1 MSVSNGRLFLIS
13 GLFCAYSFS
22 LSAATLTGKVT
33 DRETKET
40 LPYANVELLLA
51 SDSSLVKGEM
61 SSEDGAFLLENV
73 KVGDYLV
80 RASYMGY
87 VDRYRK
93 VKVPAD
99 TSSVELG
106 RIALKTDNQLI
117 EEVAVLATMTP
128 LQVKEDTLIYNASS
142 FRVADGAMLEDL
154 VKKLPGAELTSDGK
168 LVVNG
173 KEVKKILVDGKEFFS
188 DDPKVSL
195 KNLPANM
202 VKDVKAYDRKS
213 ESAQLTG
220 VDDDED
226 EMVLDL
232 SVKKGM
238 KDGWIGNV
246 FAGLGSDLRVD
257 DPDLR
262 YELGGNVSKFTD
274 NSNFSLVASSNNTNK
289 NGYDGNS
296 DRASS
301 QDNGINTASTVGAT
315 FAKEKNKHYDY
326 GGNLQY
332 RHVKNDVEKD
342 THRETFRRGGTTYS
356 DENDLSLKHTDN
368 VSGSFRFKWSPDSMT
383 NIVFRPNVSYSH
395 TFGKNEGLSS
405 NYNSA
410 HKMNYSKLSSRR
422 NNGDNFNLNGS
433 LRFVRKLNEKGRNL
447 GINLNSGYNYVPSD
461 QRSMTRTDFRFYED
475 ELDMDEAI
483 DSSLMTDRWTD
494 KKRNSFNYSAEASY
508 TEPLFPK
515 HYLTFK
521 YRFQHRG
528 SDSRS
533 YVYDADDRTTMLDSL
548 SSSVK
553 NNYNTH
559 RAEVGFQG
567 RGAKM
572 NYNVGF
578 ALQPQIS
585 STENLLGANK
595 GKDTRQTVLNFSPSL
610 RYMYRFSKQQN
621 LMLRYNGQSSA
632 PNVED
637 LQRVIDESDPLNLR
651 YGNPDLKPS
660 YTNTVSARFKKYN
673 QAKQSSIMA
682 NVTFRNVVNAI
693 TNIILYDETT
703 GAQEY
708 HRANVNGN
716 WDLNA
721 QFSNSTP
728 FRKHRNFLFS
738 SDTKAGYSKDVSFE
752 GDGLRRVL
760 SMFDLFG
767 KYQLGYK
774 HDKFS
779 TFLFVT
785 GRYQNSTTE
794 TEEFGSGLN
803 FDVNLPWNM
812 ILSSDIDYHYYS
824 GFSDMFDKDAILWNA
839 SLTKQFLKNNAGAFK
854 FKVFDIL
861 GQQSNLSRRITENSI
876 VETTSNT
883 LGNYFIFQFT
893 YKFNT
898 LGSKASKEEDAP
910 EMDEK
915 RPNRENRMGP
925 DGAPSPERRGG
936 RPERFDGG
944 SGGFGGPGGPA
955 GPGGRW

>member
-1 MSVSNGRLFLIS
+1 MRAVIGRLFLILAFVSSPFLCFAASVS
-13 GLFCAYSFS
+13 GVVVDR
-22 LSAATLTGKVT
+22 AAKTA
-33 DRETKET
+33 
-40 LPYANVELLLA
+40 LPYANVELLLP
-51 SDSSLVKGEM
+51 SDSSSVSAIMTG
-61 SSEDGAFLLENV
+61 EDGAFSFDDV
-73 KVGDYLV
+73 AKGDYLL
-80 RASYMGY
+80 RATYMGY
-87 VDRYRK
+87 LDRYRK
-93 VKVPAD
+93 VKVEAD
-99 TSSVELG
+99 SSSVDLG
-106 RIALKTDNQLI
+106 KVPLKVDEQLI
-117 EEVAVLATMTP
+117 EEVSVLANVTP
-128 LQVKEDTLIYNASS
+128 LLVKEDTLIYNASS
-142 FRVADGAMLEDL
+142 FRVADGAILEDL
-154 VKKLPGAELTSDGK
+154 VKKLPGAELTNDGK

-202 VKDVKAYDRKS
+202 VKDVKAYEKKS

-220 VDDDED
+220 VEDDED

-232 SVKKGM
+232 TVKKGM

-246 FAGLGSDLRVD
+246 FGGLGSDLRVD

-289 NGYDGNS
+289 NGYDNNS

-301 QDNGINTASTVGAT
+301 QDNGINTATTIGAT
-315 FAKEKNKHYDY
+315 FAKEKNEHYDY
-326 GGNLQY
+326 GGNVQY
-332 RHVKNDVEKD
+332 RHVKNDVEKS
-342 THRETFRRGGTTYS
+342 TYRETFRRSGTTYA

-368 VSGSFRFKWSPDSMT
+368 LSSSFRFKWTPDSMT

-395 TFGKNEGLSS
+395 NWGKSESFSS
-405 NYNSA
+405 NYNNA
-410 HKMNYSKLSSRR
+410 HKLNYSKESSRR
-422 NNGDNFNLNGS
+422 NSGDNLNLNGS
-433 LRFVRKLNEKGRNL
+433 LRFVRKLNDKGRNL
-447 GINLNSGYNYVPSD
+447 GLNLSSGYNYVPSD
-461 QRSMTRTDFRFYED
+461 QSSMTRTDFRFYDD
-475 ELDMDEAI
+475 EADMDASV
-483 DSSLMTDRWTD
+483 DSSLLTDRWTD
-494 KKRNSFNYSAEASY
+494 KRKNGFNYSAEASY

-533 YVYDADDRTTMLDSL
+533 YVYDANELSTMLDSL

-567 RGAKM
+567 RSTKM

-610 RYMYRFSKQQN
+610 RYMYRFSKQKN

-660 YTNTVSARFKKYN
+660 YTNTVTARFKNYN
-673 QAKQSSIMA
+673 QEKQSSIMA

-738 SDTKAGYSKDVSFE
+738 GNTKVGYSREVSFE
-752 GDGLRRVL
+752 DDGMRRTL
-760 SMFDLFG
+760 GMLDLFG

-774 HDKFS
+774 NDRFN
-779 TFLFVT
+779 TYLYAM

-794 TEEFGSGLN
+794 SEELGSGLSVE
-803 FDVNLPWNM
+803 VNLPWRM

-824 GFSDMFDKDAILWNA
+824 GYSDLFDKDAILWNA
-839 SLTKQFLKNNAGAFK
+839 ALTKNFLKNNAGAFK
-854 FKVFDIL
+854 LKVFDIL
-861 GQQSNLSRRITENSI
+861 GQQSNLTRRISESSI
-876 VETTSNT
+876 VETESNT
-883 LGNYFIFQFT
+883 LGNYFIFQFS

-898 LGSKASKEEDAP
+898 LGSKTSQMEDESGSEEPRPKRSRRMAPGDAP
-910 EMDEK
+910 
-915 RPNRENRMGP
+915 GP
-925 DGAPSPERRGG
+925 GFGGG
-936 RPERFDGG
+936 RPEG
-944 SGGFGGPGGPA
+944 SGRGGDGPS
-955 GPGGRW
+955 GRW

>member
-1 MSVSNGRLFLIS
+1 MKIISSRRFLSLI
-13 GLFCAYSFS
+13 FS
-22 LSAATLTGKVT
+22 LLLFPSAISAATISGIIIDK
-33 DRETKET
+33 DTKAP
-40 LPYANVELLLA
+40 LPYANVEVLLA
-51 SDSSLVKGEM
+51 SDSSAVKGEM
-61 SSEDGAFLLENV
+61 ADEHGAFLVEDLTH
-73 KVGDYLV
+73 GDYLLLV
-80 RASYMGY
+80 SYMGY
-87 VDRYRK
+87 LDRYRK
-93 VKVPAD
+93 MKVQAD
-99 TSSVELG
+99 SSVIDMGKISLKRDEELM
-106 RIALKTDNQLI
+106 
-117 EEVAVLATMTP
+117 EEVAVLATVTP

-142 FRVADGAMLEDL
+142 FRVADGAILEDL
-154 VKKLPGAELTSDGK
+154 VKKLPGAELTTDGK

-202 VKDVKAYDRKS
+202 VKDVKAYEKKS

-246 FAGLGSDLRVD
+246 YGGLGSDLRVD

-262 YELGGNVSKFTD
+262 YEVGGNVSKFTD

-289 NGYDGNS
+289 NGYDSNS

-301 QDNGINTASTVGAT
+301 QDNGINTASTIGAT
-315 FAKEKNKHYDY
+315 FAKEKNERFDY
-326 GGNLQY
+326 GGNVQY
-332 RHVKNDVEKD
+332 RHVKNDVEKSSY
-342 THRETFRRGGTTYS
+342 RETYRRSGTTYAN
-356 DENDLSLKHTDN
+356 ENELSLKHTDN
-368 VSGSFRFKWSPDSMT
+368 ISTSFRFKWTPDSMT
-383 NIVFRPNVSYSH
+383 NITFRPNLSYSYN
-395 TFGKNEGLSS
+395 FGKTGGDVT
-405 NYNSA
+405 NYNNL
-410 HKMNYSKLSSRR
+410 HKINYSKESFRQNS
-422 NNGDNFNLNGS
+422 GDNLNLNGS
-433 LRFVRKLNEKGRNL
+433 LRFTRKLNEKGRNIGL
-447 GINLNSGYNYVPSD
+447 NLNSGFTHNPSE
-461 QRSMTRTDFRFYED
+461 QNSWSRTDFRFYED
-475 ELDMDEAI
+475 ELDTDETV
-483 DSSLMTDRWTD
+483 DSLLLTDRWTD
-494 KKRNSFNYSAEASY
+494 KRRNNFNYSAEASY

-521 YRFQHRG
+521 YRFQHRS
-528 SDSRS
+528 SDSYS
-533 YVYDADDRTTMLDSL
+533 YVYDASDLSDMLDSL

-553 NNYNTH
+553 NKYNTH

-567 RGAKM
+567 RSTKM

-595 GKDTRQTVLNFSPSL
+595 GKDTRQCVLNFSPSL
-610 RYMYRFSKQQN
+610 RYQYRFSKQEN

-637 LQRVIDESDPLNLR
+637 LQMVIDESDPLNLR

-660 YTNTVSARFKKYN
+660 YTNTISARYKKYN
-673 QAKQSSIMA
+673 GAKQSSIMT
-682 NVTFRNVVNAI
+682 NITFRNVVNAI

-708 HRANVNGN
+708 HRTNVNGN
-716 WDLNA
+716 WNLNA

-738 SDTKAGYSKDVSFE
+738 SNTKVGYSKEVSFE
-752 GDGLRRVL
+752 NDGMKRSLG
-760 SMFDLFG
+760 MFDLYG

-774 HDKFS
+774 HK
-779 TFLFVT
+779 TFNTHLFV
-785 GRYQNSTTE
+785 GGLYQNSNTE
-794 TEEFGSGLN
+794 SKELESGLI

-812 ILSSDIDYHYYS
+812 ILSTDCNYHYYD
-824 GFSDMFDKDAILWNA
+824 GYSDSFDKDAILWNA
-839 SLTKQFLKNNAGAFK
+839 SLTKNFLKNNAGALK
-854 FKVFDIL
+854 FKIYDIL
-861 GQQSNLSRRITENSI
+861 GQQSNLSRRITESSM
-876 VETTSNT
+876 VETESNT
-883 LGNYFIFQFT
+883 LGNYFILQFT

-898 LGSKASKEEDAP
+898 LGSKASKENDDFGPGENRP
-910 EMDEK
+910 QEGGR
-915 RPNRENRMGP
+915 RPNGERGPRQGFGGERP
-925 DGAPSPERRGG
+925 DGGMGG
-936 RPERFDGG
+936 RPE
-944 SGGFGGPGGPA
+944 

>member
-1 MSVSNGRLFLIS
+1 MSAFNGRLLMLV
-13 GLFCAYSFS
+13 GLLCLSSS
-22 LSAATLTGKVT
+22 LSAASLTGKVT

-40 LPYANVELLLA
+40 LPYANVELLLVA
-51 SDSSLVKGEM
+51 DSSVVKGEM
-61 SSEDGAFLLENV
+61 TDEDGAFLIEDVNP
-73 KVGDYLV
+73 GDYFV
-80 RASYMGY
+80 RASFMGY
-87 VDRYRK
+87 IDRYRK
-93 VKVPAD
+93 VKVASD
-99 TSSVELG
+99 TGSVDLG
-106 RIALKTDNQLI
+106 RIPLKTDNQLI

-154 VKKLPGAELTSDGK
+154 VKKLPGAELTTDGK

-202 VKDVKAYDRKS
+202 VKDVKAYEKKS

-246 FAGLGSDLRVD
+246 FGGLGSDLRVD

-262 YELGGNVSKFTD
+262 YEAGGNVSKFTD

-289 NGYDGNS
+289 NGYDGN
-296 DRASS
+296 DNNPSS
-301 QDNGINTASTVGAT
+301 QNNGINTASTIGAT
-315 FAKEKNKHYDY
+315 FAKEKNEHFDY
-326 GGNLQY
+326 GGNVQY
-332 RHVKNDVEKD
+332 RHVKNELEKS
-342 THRETFRRGGTTYS
+342 TYRETYRRSGTTYS
-356 DENDLSLKHTDN
+356 DAEDISLKHTDN
-368 VSGSFRFKWSPDSMT
+368 VSGSFRFKWTPDSMT
-383 NIVFRPNVSYSH
+383 NITFRPNVSYSH
-395 TFGKNEGLSS
+395 TLGKTDGVSS
-405 NYNSA
+405 NYNNA
-410 HKMNYSKLSSRR
+410 HKINYTKESYRK
-422 NNGDNFNLNGS
+422 NNGDNINLNGS
-433 LRFVRKLNEKGRNL
+433 LRFVRKLNEKGRNF
-447 GINLNSGYNYVPSD
+447 IVSMNSGYTHAPSD
-461 QRSMTRTDFRFYED
+461 QRSTSRTDFSFYED
-475 ELDMDEAI
+475 EYDMDESV
-483 DSSLMTDRWTD
+483 DSFLLTDRWTD
-494 KKRNSFNYSAEASY
+494 KKRSSFNYSAEASY

-515 HYLTFK
+515 HFLTFK
-521 YRFQHRG
+521 YRFQHTG
-528 SDSRS
+528 SESYS
-533 YVYDADDRTTMLDSL
+533 YVYEDSRESDMLDSL
-548 SSSVK
+548 SSSVE

-567 RGAKM
+567 RLTKM

-585 STENLLGANK
+585 TTENFLGPNK
-595 GKDTRQTVLNFSPSL
+595 GKDMRQCVLNFSPSL
-610 RYMYRFSKQQN
+610 RYMYRFSKREN
-621 LMLRYNGQSSA
+621 LMFRYNGQSSA

-660 YTNTVSARFKKYN
+660 YTNTVSLRYKKYN
-673 QAKQSSIMA
+673 QAKQSSIMT
-682 NVTFRNVVNAI
+682 NITFRNVVNAI
-693 TNIILYDETT
+693 TNIILYDEAT

-716 WDLNA
+716 WNLNA

-738 SDTKAGYSKDVSFE
+738 SDTKAGYSKEVSFE
-752 GDGLRRVL
+752 DDGMKRSLGML
-760 SMFDLFG
+760 DLYG
-767 KYQLGYK
+767 KYQLGYRN
-774 HDKFS
+774 DKFS
-779 TFLFVT
+779 TALFVT

-812 ILSSDIDYHYYS
+812 ILASDIDYHYYS
-824 GFSDMFDKDAILWNA
+824 GYSDMFDKDAILWNA
-839 SLTKQFLKNNAGAFK
+839 SLTKQFLKQNAGAFK
-854 FKVFDIL
+854 FKIFDIL
-861 GQQSNLSRRITENSI
+861 GQQSNLTRKISESSI
-876 VETTSNT
+876 VETSSNS

-898 LGSKASKEEDAP
+898 LGSKASKGDADEP
-910 EMDEK
+910 GMEEK
-915 RPNRENRMGP
+915 RPNRERRMNPEGAAPFPNRGGDRP
-925 DGAPSPERRGG
+925 DGFDRGAEGRGG
-936 RPERFDGG
+936 R
-944 SGGFGGPGGPA
+944 
-955 GPGGRW
+955 W

>member
-1 MSVSNGRLFLIS
+1 MSAFNGRLLMLV
-13 GLFCAYSFS
+13 GLLCLSSS
-22 LSAATLTGKVT
+22 LSAASLTGKVT

-40 LPYANVELLLA
+40 LPYANVELLLVA
-51 SDSSLVKGEM
+51 DSSVVKGEM
-61 SSEDGAFLLENV
+61 TDEDGAFLIEDVNP
-73 KVGDYLV
+73 GDYFV
-80 RASYMGY
+80 RASFMGY
-87 VDRYRK
+87 IDRYRK
-93 VKVPAD
+93 VKVASD
-99 TSSVELG
+99 TGSVDLG
-106 RIALKTDNQLI
+106 RIPLKTDNQLI

-154 VKKLPGAELTSDGK
+154 VKKLPGAELTTDGK

-202 VKDVKAYDRKS
+202 VKDVKAYEKKS

-246 FAGLGSDLRVD
+246 FGGLGSDLRVD

-262 YELGGNVSKFTD
+262 YEAGGNVSKFTD

-289 NGYDGNS
+289 NGYDGN
-296 DRASS
+296 DNNPSS
-301 QDNGINTASTVGAT
+301 QNNGINTASTIGAT
-315 FAKEKNKHYDY
+315 FAKEKNEHFDY
-326 GGNLQY
+326 GGNVQY
-332 RHVKNDVEKD
+332 RHVKNELEKS
-342 THRETFRRGGTTYS
+342 TYRETYRRSGTTYS
-356 DENDLSLKHTDN
+356 DAEDISLKHTDN
-368 VSGSFRFKWSPDSMT
+368 VSGSFRFKWTPDSMT
-383 NIVFRPNVSYSH
+383 NITFRPNVSYSH
-395 TFGKNEGLSS
+395 TLGKTDGVSS
-405 NYNSA
+405 NYNNA
-410 HKMNYSKLSSRR
+410 HKINYTKESYRK
-422 NNGDNFNLNGS
+422 NNGDNINLNGS
-433 LRFVRKLNEKGRNL
+433 LRFVRKLNEKGRNF
-447 GINLNSGYNYVPSD
+447 IVSMNSGYTHAPSD
-461 QRSMTRTDFRFYED
+461 QRSTSRTDFSFYED
-475 ELDMDEAI
+475 EYDMDESV
-483 DSSLMTDRWTD
+483 DSFLLTDRWTD
-494 KKRNSFNYSAEASY
+494 KKRSSFNYSAEASY

-515 HYLTFK
+515 HFLTFK
-521 YRFQHRG
+521 YRFQHTG
-528 SDSRS
+528 SESYS
-533 YVYDADDRTTMLDSL
+533 YVYEDSRESDMLDSL
-548 SSSVK
+548 SSSVE

-567 RGAKM
+567 RLTKM

-585 STENLLGANK
+585 TTENFLGPNK
-595 GKDTRQTVLNFSPSL
+595 GKDMRQCVLNFSPSL
-610 RYMYRFSKQQN
+610 RYMYRFSKREN
-621 LMLRYNGQSSA
+621 LMFRYNGQSSA

-660 YTNTVSARFKKYN
+660 YTNTVSLRYKKYN
-673 QAKQSSIMA
+673 QAKQSSIMT
-682 NVTFRNVVNAI
+682 NITFRNVVNAI
-693 TNIILYDETT
+693 TNIILYDEAT

-716 WDLNA
+716 WNLNA

-738 SDTKAGYSKDVSFE
+738 SDTKAGYSKEVSFE
-752 GDGLRRVL
+752 DDGMKRSLGML
-760 SMFDLFG
+760 DLYG
-767 KYQLGYK
+767 KYQLGYRN
-774 HDKFS
+774 DKFS
-779 TFLFVT
+779 TALFVT

-794 TEEFGSGLN
+794 TEELGSGLN

-812 ILSSDIDYHYYS
+812 ILASDIDYHYYS
-824 GFSDMFDKDAILWNA
+824 GYSDMFDKDAILWNA
-839 SLTKQFLKNNAGAFK
+839 SLTKQFLKQNAGAFK
-854 FKVFDIL
+854 FKIFDIL
-861 GQQSNLSRRITENSI
+861 GQQSNLTRKISESSI
-876 VETTSNT
+876 VETSSNS

-898 LGSKASKEEDAP
+898 LGSKASKGDADEP
-910 EMDEK
+910 GMEEK
-915 RPNRENRMGP
+915 RPNRERRMNPEGAAPFPNRGGDRP
-925 DGAPSPERRGG
+925 DGFDRGAEGRGG
-936 RPERFDGG
+936 R
-944 SGGFGGPGGPA
+944 
-955 GPGGRW
+955 W

>member
-1 MSVSNGRLFLIS
+1 MNIINGRLSLLLI
-13 GLFCAYSFS
+13 LFHALSSSITAAS
-22 LSAATLTGKVT
+22 LSGVVW
-33 DRETKET
+33 DKEANVT
-40 LPYANVELLLA
+40 LPYANVELLQLP
-51 SDSSLVKGEM
+51 DSSLVKGEM
-61 SSEDGAFLLENV
+61 ANEDGSFLLEDIE
-73 KVGDYLV
+73 KGEYLL
-80 RASYMGY
+80 RASYVGY
-87 VDRYRK
+87 IDRYRK
-93 VKVPAD
+93 VKLAAD
-99 TSSVELG
+99 SSSVTMNK
-106 RIALKTDNQLI
+106 IVLKPDNQLI

-154 VKKLPGAELTSDGK
+154 VKKLPGAELTTDGK

-202 VKDVKAYDRKS
+202 VKDVKAYEKKS

-238 KDGWIGNV
+238 KDGWIGNLYG
-246 FAGLGSDLRVD
+246 GLGSDLRVD

-262 YELGGNVSKFTD
+262 YEVGGNVSKFTD
-274 NSNFSLVASSNNTNK
+274 NTNFSLVASSNNTNK
-289 NGYDGNS
+289 NGYDSNS
-296 DRASS
+296 NRASS
-301 QDNGINTASTVGAT
+301 QDNGINTSTTLGAT
-315 FAKEKNKHYDY
+315 FAKEKSAHYDY
-326 GGNLQY
+326 GGNVQY
-332 RHVKNDVEKD
+332 RHVKNEVEKSIY
-342 THRETFRRGGTTYS
+342 RETYRRTGTTYA
-356 DENDLSLKHTDN
+356 DENDQSLKHTDN
-368 VSGSFRFKWSPDSMT
+368 VSGSFRFKWTPDSMT

-395 TFGKNEGLSS
+395 SFGKTENISS
-405 NYNSA
+405 NYNSS
-410 HKMNYSKLSSRR
+410 HKMNYSKSSSRR
-422 NNGDNFNLNGS
+422 NNSDNLNLNGS
-433 LRFVRKLNEKGRNL
+433 LRFTRKLNEQGRNIGL
-447 GINLNSGYNYVPSD
+447 NLSSGYTHTPSD
-461 QRSMTRTDFRFYED
+461 QSSRSRTDFRFYED
-475 ELDMDEAI
+475 EYDMDESV

-494 KKRNSFNYSAEASY
+494 KRKNGFNYSAEASY

-515 HYLTFK
+515 HFLTFK

-528 SDSRS
+528 SDSYS
-533 YVYDADDRTTMLDSL
+533 YVYEANDLSRMLDSL

-553 NNYNTH
+553 NDYNTH

-567 RGAKM
+567 RGEKM
-572 NYNVGF
+572 NYNIGF

-693 TNIILYDETT
+693 TNIILYDEAT

-716 WDLNA
+716 WDLNT

-728 FRKHRNFLFS
+728 FRKHRSFLFS
-738 SDTKAGYSKDVSFE
+738 SNTKVGYSKEVSFE
-752 GDGLRRVL
+752 SDGMRRVMGML
-760 SMFDLFG
+760 DLYG
-767 KYQLGYK
+767 KYQLGYRN
-774 HDKFS
+774 DRFN
-779 TFLFVT
+779 TNLYVG
-785 GRYQNSTTE
+785 GRFQNSSTQS
-794 TEEFGSGLN
+794 EELESGL
-803 FDVNLPWNM
+803 FFEVNLPWEL
-812 ILSSDIDYHYYS
+812 ILSSDLGYHYYS
-824 GFSDMFDKDAILWNA
+824 GFSDSFDKDAVLWNA
-839 SLTKQFLKNNAGAFK
+839 SLTKNFLKNNAGSLK
-854 FKVFDIL
+854 FKIFDIL
-861 GQQSNLSRRITENSI
+861 GQQSNLTRRISESSI
-876 VETTSNT
+876 VETESNT
-883 LGNYFIFQFT
+883 LGNYFILQFT

-898 LGSKASKEEDAP
+898 LGSKASKDMDGGP
-910 EMDEK
+910 EFDEK
-915 RPNRENRMGP
+915 RQGREPRMNRGDGP
-925 DGAPSPERRGG
+925 RPDFRRE
-936 RPERFDGG
+936 RPEGFDLRGFEQGG
-944 SGGFGGPGGPA
+944 H
-955 GPGGRW
+955 

>member
-1 MSVSNGRLFLIS
+1 MSVLNGRLFLIL
-13 GLFCAYSFS
+13 GLFCAFSFS

-51 SDSSLVKGEM
+51 SDSSVVKGEM
-61 SSEDGAFLLENV
+61 STEDGAFSLENV

-80 RASYMGY
+80 RISYMGY

-93 VKVPAD
+93 VKLTTD

-106 RIALKTDNQLI
+106 KIALKTDNQLI

-154 VKKLPGAELTSDGK
+154 VKKLPGAELTTDGK
-168 LVVNG
+168 LIVNG

-202 VKDVKAYDRKS
+202 VKDVKAYDKKS

-238 KDGWIGNV
+238 KDGWIGN
-246 FAGLGSDLRVD
+246 FFGGLGSDLRVD

-274 NSNFSLVASSNNTNK
+274 NSNFSMVASSNNTNK

-296 DRASS
+296 DRAAS
-301 QDNGINTASTVGAT
+301 QDNGINTASTLGAT
-315 FAKEKNKHYDY
+315 FAKEKNEHYDY
-326 GGNLQY
+326 GGNVQY
-332 RHVKNDVEKD
+332 RHVKNDLEKN
-342 THRETFRRGGTTYS
+342 TFRETFRHGGTTYA
-356 DENDLSLKHTDN
+356 DDHTLSLKHTDN

-383 NIVFRPNVSYSH
+383 SIVFRPNVSYSH

-405 NYNSA
+405 NYNSS
-410 HKMNYSKLSSRR
+410 HKMNYSKISSRR
-422 NNGDNFNLNGS
+422 NNGDNLNLNGS
-433 LRFVRKLNEKGRNL
+433 LRFVRKLNAKGRNIGL
-447 GINLNSGYNYVPSD
+447 NFNSGYSHSPSD
-461 QRSMTRTDFRFYED
+461 QTSVTRTDFRFYED
-475 ELDMDEAI
+475 EFDMDESV

-494 KKRNSFNYSAEASY
+494 KMKNTFNYSAEASY

-515 HYLTFK
+515 HFLTIK

-528 SDSRS
+528 SDSYS
-533 YVYDADDRTTMLDSL
+533 YVYESSDLSRMLDSL
-548 SSSVK
+548 SSSVE
-553 NNYNTH
+553 NDYNTH
-559 RAEVGFQG
+559 RAELGFQG
-567 RGAKM
+567 KGAKM
-572 NYNVGF
+572 NYNIGF

-595 GKDTRQTVLNFSPSL
+595 GKDTKQTVLNFSPSL
-610 RYMYRFSKQQN
+610 RYIYRFSKQQN

-632 PNVED
+632 PDVED

-660 YTNTVSARFKKYN
+660 YTNTVSARYKKYN
-673 QAKQSSIMA
+673 QAKQSSIMT

-716 WDLNA
+716 WDLSA

-728 FRKHRNFLFS
+728 FRKHRSFLFS
-738 SDTKAGYSKDVSFE
+738 SNTKAGYSRDVSFE
-752 GDGLRRVL
+752 DNGLRRVL
-760 SMFDLFG
+760 GMLDLFG

-774 HDKFS
+774 NDRFNA
-779 TFLFVT
+779 FLYVT

-812 ILSSDIDYHYYS
+812 ILASDIDYHYYS
-824 GFSDMFDKDAILWNA
+824 GYSDMFDKDAVLWNA
-839 SLTKQFLKNNAGAFK
+839 SLTKQFKFMKKNAGAFK

-876 VETTSNT
+876 VETWSNT

-898 LGSKASKEEDAP
+898 LGSKASKGETEPDMEDR
-910 EMDEK
+910 
-915 RPNRENRMGP
+915 RPNGDRRMAPREGP
-925 DGAPSPERRGG
+925 GPGWGGEGPGGFDRGRGG
-936 RPERFDGG
+936 RGDR
-944 SGGFGGPGGPA
+944 
-955 GPGGRW
+955 